1 MRSSIVGVLAA
12 AQIMCGSLSSRA
24 QGADRPPWAV
34 RLDSG
39 IASGGGN
46 LQSGGPD
53 EGVPPPIYLGVNV
66 ERGISPSLFGEVTVS
81 AGLRL
86 GWIFGGT
93 ADFAVFQNQR
103 FRLALGA
110 GPLIIHSST
119 DNGFGW
125 GTFAQ
130 AVVGG
135 EIRLGGGALVALG
148 ITSAVALQ
156 HAGHGPCGVDT
167 CNAWMTPGDLLLVG
181 RVGVGYAF

>member
-12 AQIMCGSLSSRA
+12 AQIMSVSLWSRA

-46 LQSGGPD
+46 LQSGGAD

-66 ERGISPSLFGEVTVS
+66 ERRISPSLFGEATASV
-81 AGLRL
+81 GLRL

-93 ADFAVFQNQR
+93 ADFALFQNQR

-110 GPLIIHSST
+110 GPLIMHSPT
-119 DNGFGW
+119 DDGFGW
-125 GTFAQ
+125 GAFAQ
-130 AVVGG
+130 AVLGG
-135 EIRLGGGALVALG
+135 EIRFDGGFLVALG

-156 HAGHGPCGVDT
+156 HAGHGPCGTDT
-167 CNAWMTPGDLLLVG
+167 CNAWMVPGDLLLVG